1 MLKFKAILLLTLIL
15 IVSCVEEEYP
25 DEVTVEMISD
35 TDGYSYV
42 CRPAGEGPFPTVL
55 YSHGGLGTA
64 IGGNLEGT
72 CIALAEAG
80 YLARAEK
87 RDTTIS
93 LAGHLNEVLTSL
105 DELLS
110 HEDANTNKIGIM
122 GFSRG
127 GLLTLQVGI
136 ARNDQVHAILLLS
149 PAPGAYDADS
159 LTTLHT
165 TLEQAS
171 EINAPV
177 LVLVPENDLYQ
188 ANHVQLAYDVKDSL
202 DAVEK
207 EWSFILYP
215 AYDSD
220 GDGISFYDYG
230 TDGIEGEPYTDTNG
244 NGHWDAGEP
253 WEDLDGN
260 LLCTGCDLD
269 GSEGNGEKDEGE
281 NFDEGDDGHEL
292 FWEVR
297 DPYWSDV
304 LEFLDEKIGE

>member
-15 IVSCVEEEYP
+15 IVSCVEEEPTETGFTEEEYP
-25 DEVTVEMISD
+25 DEVTVELISD

-64 IGGNLEGT
+64 IGGDLEGT

-105 DELLS
+105 DSLLS
-110 HEDANTNKIGIM
+110 HEDANTDKIGIM

-127 GLLTLQVGI
+127 GLLTLQAGI

-177 LVLVPENDLYQ
+177 LILVPENDLYQ
-188 ANHVQLAYDVKDSL
+188 ADHVQLAYDVKDSL
-202 DAVEK
+202 EAAEK
-207 EWSFILYP
+207 VVSLILYS
-215 AYDSD
+215 AYDAD
-220 GDGISFYDYG
+220 GDGITFY
-230 TDGIEGEPYTDTNG
+230 DTNG
-244 NGHWDAGEP
+244 NGVKD
-253 WEDLDGN
+253 
-260 LLCTGCDLD
+260 
-269 GSEGNGEKDEGE
+269 KDES
-281 NFDEGDDGHEL
+281 FDEGDDGHEL

-297 DPYWSDV
+297 EPYWSDV

>member
-15 IVSCVEEEYP
+15 IVSCVEEEPTETGFTEEEYP
-25 DEVTVEMISD
+25 DEVTVELISD

-105 DELLS
+105 DSLLS
-110 HEDANTNKIGIM
+110 HEDANTDKIGIM

-127 GLLTLQVGI
+127 GLLTLQAGI

-149 PAPGAYDADS
+149 PAPGAYYSDS
-159 LTTLHT
+159 LTTLHSS
-165 TLEQAS
+165 LEQAS

-177 LVLVPENDLYQ
+177 LILVPENDLYQ
-188 ANHVQLAYDVKDSL
+188 ADHVQLAYDVKDSL
-202 DAVEK
+202 EAAEK
-207 EWSFILYP
+207 DVSFILYP
-215 AYDSD
+215 AYDAD
-220 GDGISFYDYG
+220 GDGITFYDFGLDGEDG
-230 TDGIEGEPYTDTNG
+230 TD
-244 NGHWDAGEP
+244 
-253 WEDLDGN
+253 DLG
-260 LLCTGCDLD
+260 
-269 GSEGNGEKDEGE
+269 EGNGEKDEGE
-281 NFDEGDDGHEL
+281 NFDEDDDGHEL
-292 FWEVR
+292 FWEVQE
-297 DPYWSDV
+297 PYWSDV

>member
-1 MLKFKAILLLTLIL
+1 MLKIKAILLLTLIL
-15 IVSCVEEEYP
+15 IVSCVEEENP

-165 TLEQAS
+165 TLEQAL

-177 LVLVPENDLYQ
+177 LILVPENDLYQ
-188 ANHVQLAYDVKDSL
+188 ADHVQLAYDVKDSL
-202 DAVEK
+202 EAAEK
-207 EWSFILYP
+207 VVSLILYS
-215 AYDSD
+215 AYDAD
-220 GDGISFYDYG
+220 GDGITFY
-230 TDGIEGEPYTDTNG
+230 DTNG
-244 NGHWDAGEP
+244 NGV
-253 WEDLDGN
+253 
-260 LLCTGCDLD
+260 
-269 GSEGNGEKDEGE
+269 KDEDE
-281 NFDEGDDGHEL
+281 SFDEGDDGHEL

-297 DPYWSDV
+297 EPYWSDV